1 MTLQELC
8 DFITNN
14 FYDDYHGRIILKNK
28 NKVLNV
34 KGLNY
39 LLKKFYKR
47 SKECVEDE
55 IC

>member
-1 MTLQELC
+1 MVLQELC

-39 LLKKFYKR
+39 LLKKFYKC
-47 SKECVEDE
+47 SKEYVEDE
-55 IC
+55 IY

>member
-1 MTLQELC
+1 MVLQELC

-14 FYDDYHGRIILKNK
+14 FYDDYYGRIILKNK
-28 NKVLNV
+28 DKILNV

-39 LLKKFYKR
+39 LLKKFYKY

-55 IC
+55 VY